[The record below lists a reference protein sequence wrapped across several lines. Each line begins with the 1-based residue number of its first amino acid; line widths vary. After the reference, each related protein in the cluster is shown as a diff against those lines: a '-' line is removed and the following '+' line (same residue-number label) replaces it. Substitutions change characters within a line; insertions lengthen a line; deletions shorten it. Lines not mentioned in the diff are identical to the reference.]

1 MLPEWVDSNDCRVKA
16 ETMWRIVRR
25 WHPLGEDKVVDE
37 AMAEIRRSLDELNDD
52 LKNSEPEAYDM
63 EEEV

>member
-1 MLPEWVDSNDCRVKA
+1 
-16 ETMWRIVRR
+16 MWRIVRR